1 MLDILIKYG
10 IKPEQGLDPQTLIV
24 LRKEYMSRVEVL
36 EAQKKS
42 EEDSGDSLLK
52 QLSAVVPESSK
63 AKVDIFQKAVRSALA
78 ELLDDS
84 STTIPVVEAL
94 QELKSEA
101 MSERDFQIAKVR
113 RVMNPSKT
121 EVSTSFVQKKEEAK
135 EIADLIRNLWTLLSS
150 HKDVGTKNFR
160 TEFPVKDQKEDGKP
174 TGQKLPNLPMIPR
187 TPGET
192 TGSVGMGAVTR
203 RLRFSWNGED
213 LPEGTLFADVAHDYV
228 SDRKSGFIVD
238 PRAISDLVEK
248 TGNKVYQENKWTV
261 EFPTGKLTGWL
272 PPKA

>member
-52 QLSAVVPESSK
+52 QLSAVVPEASK
-63 AKVDIFQKAVRSALA
+63 EKVEAFQKSVRSALA

-121 EVSTSFVQKKEEAK
+121 EVSTSFVQKKDEAK
-135 EIADLIRNLWTLLSS
+135 EIAELIRNLWTLLSS
-150 HKDVGTKNFR
+150 HKDVGTKKFR
-160 TEFPVKDQKEDGKP
+160 EEFPVKDQKEDGKP

-261 EFPTGKLTGWL
+261 EFPVLGS
-272 PPKA
+272 